1 MTPRKPQGEGPRK
14 SDTAGK
20 KKRKKSHAADNREAP
35 VREAIEA
42 AALLEPRFS
51 VSDLVYLGIEPEVLD
66 HCFSTGVF
74 METEPGMAKLAGI
87 DARQTVNDTLPWE
100 QKRRLHLRIA
110 ETLRGM
116 DGRLTEAA
124 AHYAA
129 AHAYPEARRAWIESA
144 AAACAEKRYR
154 EALDSFA
161 KALEIWPAGVDD
173 DERQRVLREAA
184 RCAAN
189 HGEHGHAERAWKELF
204 QGALDRGDL
213 PAAIEGCHHLADV
226 ARRRCDPVAVR
237 EHLTAAAGLAD
248 RMGDRREIARNRFTL
263 AAFLT
268 DRLRLHGALK
278 EIEAA
283 EHAAVRCGDP
293 ELHSEILGFHGL
305 VLAMLGRSAEAGKMV
320 DASLHLALEHN
331 KIEAVAIA
339 YRRLANLREYAA
351 DYQGE
356 RDAQLSAISFCRE
369 KKLTPG
375 IQTCLGCLSYAF
387 FRTGQWKRSLDT
399 AKEVLSS
406 AESDPASRA
415 TALLVRLLI
424 ATFRGERR
432 KAEALL
438 DDTLMAVRREN
449 LVGLEFFAN
458 WARAVL
464 AEAADRPEDTAAIYA
479 ENRMLWE
486 ETEDLHDVVPS
497 LVSAS
502 AFHADRG
509 ATADLRDCVDVLN
522 RIASRNDTV
531 ETRAGRD
538 AAQAEAARIDGDL
551 SGAIRLLNQATEA
564 YNRLETPV
572 EQALVRHRL
581 GLALAANGN
590 AAEAV
595 KCRNEAE
602 SIAKRLGMRL
612 VLEKLEKETPV
623 SVNDRSKPAPAAGL
637 TNRQLEVLQ
646 LMAQGLTNKEIADRL
661 SLSTRTVEMHVART
675 LDRLHCRTRAQAVHK
690 AAELGIE

>member
-1 MTPRKPQGEGPRK
+1 MTLRKPQGKAPRK
-14 SDTAGK
+14 TDPGGTT
-20 KKRKKSHAADNREAP
+20 KSPHSADDIDSR
-35 VREAIEA
+35 VREAMEA
-42 AALLEPRFS
+42 AALLGPRFS
-51 VSDLVYLGIEPEVLD
+51 VADLVYLGIEPEVLD
-66 HCFSTGVF
+66 HCFSAGVF
-74 METEPGMAKLAGI
+74 METDPGVAELAGS
-87 DARQTVNDTLPWE
+87 AAKQKVYDTLPWDR
-100 QKRRLHLRIA
+100 KRRLHLRIA

-116 DGRLTEAA
+116 DGRLAEAA

-161 KALEIWPAGVDD
+161 NALGIWPAGVDD

-189 HGEHGHAERAWKELF
+189 HGEHTHAERAWKELF
-204 QGALDRGDL
+204 RGALDHGDFKV
-213 PAAIEGCHHLADV
+213 AIEACHHLADV
-226 ARRRCDPVAVR
+226 ARHRCDPVAVR

-248 RMGDRREIARNRFTL
+248 RMGDCREIARNRFAL

-268 DRLRLHGALK
+268 DRIRLHGALK
-278 EIEAA
+278 EIETA
-283 EHAAVRCGDP
+283 EHAAAQGGDP
-293 ELHSEILGFHGL
+293 ELHSEILGFRGL
-305 VLAMLGRSAEAGKMV
+305 ILAMLGHSGEARETV
-320 DASLHLALEHN
+320 DASLQLALENN

-339 YRRLANLREYAA
+339 YRRLANIREYSA
-351 DYQGE
+351 DYPGE
-356 RDAQLSAISFCRE
+356 RDAQLRAISFCRE
-369 KKLTPG
+369 KKLAPG
-375 IQTCLGCLSYAF
+375 VQSCLGCLSYAF

-399 AKEVLSS
+399 AKEVLS
-406 AESDPASRA
+406 AADSDPDSRA

-432 KAEALL
+432 KADPLL
-438 DDTLMAVRREN
+438 DQALMAVRREN

-464 AEAADRPEDTAAIYA
+464 AEADNRPEDAAAIYA

-486 ETEDLHDVVPS
+486 ETEDVHDVVPS
-497 LVSAS
+497 LFSAS
-502 AFHADRG
+502 AFHAARG

-531 ETRAGRD
+531 ETRAARD
-538 AAQAEAARIDGDL
+538 AAQAEAAWIDGDL
-551 SGAIRLLNQATEA
+551 SAAIRLLRQATEA
-564 YNRLETPV
+564 YDRLETPV
-572 EQALVRHRL
+572 ERALVRHRL
-581 GLALAANGN
+581 CLALTANGN
-590 AAEAV
+590 EADAIKV
-595 KCRNEAE
+595 RDEAE
-602 SIAKRLGMRL
+602 SIAKHLGMRL
-612 VLEKLEKETPV
+612 VLEKLEKEAP
-623 SVNDRSKPAPAAGL
+623 SPINDRSKAAPAAGL
-637 TNRQLEVLQ
+637 TNRQLEVLR

-690 AAELGIE
+690 AAELGVE